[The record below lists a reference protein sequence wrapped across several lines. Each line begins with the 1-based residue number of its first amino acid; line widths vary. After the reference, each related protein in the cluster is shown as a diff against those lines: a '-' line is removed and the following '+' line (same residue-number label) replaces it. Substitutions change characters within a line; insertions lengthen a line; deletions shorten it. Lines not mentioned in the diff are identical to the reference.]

1 MRDIAL
7 LLRDIVLG
15 LGFILWITLRLP
27 IKMLEFAWKKLG
39 PKKGQ
44 APRRLV
50 SKPVQEI
57 ASIQV
62 AIPAAVREDFADQGP
77 VTIPQASAYEVAD
90 RIVGIRLDPPVG
102 VINLRVYTASAKVK
116 RDLIIS
122 EPRLKAMMRGR
133 RHAFPDADYDPVKGL
148 GATKEETIALAEKL
162 INELGN
168 LAVKAHRPARDTH
181 RQPSAPMPSEAW
193 TPHPQQP
200 QRPAPPPDTKPNPSQ
215 NVFEPRPTNGITYVG
230 RLISA
235 QPQEV
240 RPPGRKPYEI
250 FEATLEL
257 DNGATLPLRGAELE
271 RELLAAGCE
280 VGQRVAITPMGKVP
294 VTLADGGEGRKN
306 LYQVKNMSVGQK
318 SRQHA

>member
-1 MRDIAL
+1 MRDIGL
-7 LLRDIVLG
+7 LLRDIIVG
-15 LGFILWITLRLP
+15 SGFILWITLQLP
-27 IKMLEFAWKKLG
+27 IKMIEFAWKKLG
-39 PKKGQ
+39 PKRAT
-44 APRRLV
+44 APRRLGP
-50 SKPVQEI
+50 KPVQEI

-62 AIPAAVREDFADQGP
+62 AVPAATREDLADQGP
-77 VTIPQASAYEVAD
+77 VTILQASAYEVAD

-102 VINLRVYTASAKVK
+102 VINLRVYTALAKVK

-133 RHAFPDADYDPVKGL
+133 RHAFPDVDYDPVKGL
-148 GATKEETIALAEKL
+148 EATKEETIALAEKL

-168 LAVKAHRPARDTH
+168 LAVTAHRSARGTH
-181 RQPSAPMPSEAW
+181 RQPTAPMPSETRA
-193 TPHPQQP
+193 PQSQQQ
-200 QRPAPPPDTKPNPSQ
+200 QRPTALPNARPNPSP

-240 RPPGRKPYEI
+240 RPPGRNPYEI
-250 FEATLEL
+250 FEVTLEL

-306 LYQVKNMSVGQK
+306 LYQVKNMSAGPK